1 MAMGGVAL
9 GGTETWKR
17 NQDTWAIGEAKGF
30 SASDFRGFGE
40 DEQIS
45 TFLFLPAF
53 VSVLSGKPAP
63 QKPVF
68 SFSSF

>member
-1 MAMGGVAL
+1 MAMEGFAAG
-9 GGTETWKR
+9 R
-17 NQDTWAIGEAKGF
+17 NRNVDEESGHMGSRRGQRVL
-30 SASDFRGFGE
+30 SQRVSGFGE

>member
-1 MAMGGVAL
+1 MAMGGL
-9 GGTETWKR
+9 RWEEQKRGKR
-17 NQDTWAIGEAKGF
+17 NQDTWALGEAKGF
-30 SASDFRGFGE
+30 SASDFRGCGV

>member
-1 MAMGGVAL
+1 MEGFTAGRNRNVDEESGHMGSRRGQ
-9 GGTETWKR
+9 
-17 NQDTWAIGEAKGF
+17 NF
-30 SASDFRGFGE
+30 SSSDFRGVGV